1 MLVTPPLF
9 DLEELHIEDQLRV
22 TGDTGESLLAVGE
35 VRRDGD
41 AALTTDSHAG
51 DTDIPALDD
60 LTLAELEGE
69 RLALLVGYRCQR

>member
-9 DLEELHIEDQLRV
+9 DLEELDIEDQLRV
-22 TGDTGESLLAVGE
+22 TGDTGESLLAVGK

-41 AALTTDSHAG
+41 TALTTDSHAG

-60 LTLAELEGE
+60 LTLAELEVE
-69 RLALLVGYRCQR
+69 RLALLVGYRHQR